1 MVFSNCEVS
10 VRELTRS
17 FSQEELM
24 DFQWD
29 LLIANFKDPKTVAL
43 VRDRVDDISPGSSFH
58 RASVLKIA
66 LKKAFEL
73 KKKKRQPPGVLLRCS
88 NSNCTR
94 YRNHVSCSKV
104 GLALTCSLYHHPHP
118 WGIPVSY
125 YFQCVS
131 CGSNRT
137 GNYKSCKECG
147 VRFA

>member
-43 VRDRVDDISPGSSFH
+43 VRDRVDDISPGSSSH
-58 RASVLKIA
+58 RASVLKVA

-73 KKKKRQPPGVLLRCS
+73 KKKKRQPPGVLLQCY
-88 NSNCTR
+88 NPNCAR
-94 YRNHVSCSKV
+94 HHNHFSYTEIETNVTTCQSCR
-104 GLALTCSLYHHPHP
+104 TP
-118 WGIPVSY
+118 WGSGRYIL
-125 YFQCVS
+125 QCANCRSTWQGNFTS
-131 CGSNRT
+131 CQG
-137 GNYKSCKECG
+137 CG
-147 VRFA
+147 RRFV